1 MWWAKVPPLST
12 SAQRFLTIILYLAML
27 WLAGGEG
34 TEGGERRREG
44 KRGGKEGGIEEWEV
58 NEKEKGKSR
67 GEGMRGR
74 EKRKGRGGGEK
85 KMWEG

>member
-1 MWWAKVPPLST
+1 
-12 SAQRFLTIILYLAML
+12 ML
-27 WLAGGEG
+27 WLVGGEG
-34 TEGGERRREG
+34 TEGGEGRREG
-44 KRGGKEGGIEEWEV
+44 KRGGGIEKWEV